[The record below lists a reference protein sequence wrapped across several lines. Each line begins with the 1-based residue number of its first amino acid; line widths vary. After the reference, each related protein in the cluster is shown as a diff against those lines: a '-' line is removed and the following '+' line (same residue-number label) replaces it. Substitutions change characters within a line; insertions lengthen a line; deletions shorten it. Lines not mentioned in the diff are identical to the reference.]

1 MDIYLR
7 AFEIEDYKKINQWRK
22 DAEMNKLTTSPKRF
36 VSSEVEKRWVEEKIF
51 SQNERYLAICLL
63 SNDTIIGYMSLIDID
78 MLNRTAFWSGYRIGD
93 KENREKGYGS
103 QAAMLL
109 LEYAFEELGMNRVY
123 GESLEDNKVS
133 LKICESLGFKREGVL
148 RNHVFKNNA
157 FHNIVPLGKLKEEY
171 EQVKASYFKK

>member
-7 AFEIEDYKKINQWRK
+7 AFEMEDYKKINQWRK
-22 DAEMNKLTTSPKRF
+22 DAEMYELTAGPKRF

-51 SQNERYLAICLL
+51 SKNELYLAICLS
-63 SNDTIIGYMSLIDID
+63 SNDTIIGYISMKNIDTH
-78 MLNRTAFWSGYRIGD
+78 NRTACWSGYVIGD
-93 KENREKGYGS
+93 KESREKGNAS
-103 QAAMLL
+103 QAVMLL

-123 GESLEDNKVS
+123 AEALEENKVS
-133 LKICESLGFKREGVL
+133 LTLCASLGFKREGVL

-157 FHNIVPLGKLKEEY
+157 YHNLVQLGMLKGEF